1 MNKPPVICLDGPSGV
16 GKGTICLLVARHLHW
31 HILDSGSLYRL
42 TALQASR
49 EGVADDEYKV
59 AQIAQSLAVEYRE
72 QASELK
78 IYLNNTEVNA
88 LIRTETVGS
97 MASKIAAM
105 PAVRQALLARQRAFL
120 QMPGL
125 VADGRDMGTVVFPE
139 APLKIYLTATPEERA
154 KRRYKQLKGQGIDG
168 NLCDLI
174 ENLRLRDERDMNRTV
189 APLRP
194 ATDAIIIDTTEY
206 SINDVSSR
214 VMKWVKERIETT
226 SC

>member
-88 LIRTETVGS
+88 LIRTETVGA
-97 MASKIAAM
+97 MASKIATM

-120 QMPGL
+120 QAPGL
-125 VADGRDMGTVVFPE
+125 VADGRDMGTVVFPD

-174 ENLRLRDERDMNRTV
+174 EDLRLRDERDMNRAV